1 MDDARFVISAHY
13 NDFLSPDATRVD
25 AVITVTAERGRDA
38 PVIPAAQV
46 LLIDR
51 SGSMQGRR
59 IEAARQAAAAAV
71 RTMPD
76 GTLFAIVSGGD
87 DARNVYPGKGLA
99 VADRGTREAAL
110 RAIRLISADS
120 LTHMSAWLAEARD
133 LLKGARATVKHA
145 ILLTDGENGEA
156 AGVLEKVL
164 RSCKGV
170 FVCDARG
177 VGEDWRA
184 TELRLIADVLGGSA
198 DGLVDPGGLAAEFAS
213 ITAATVAR
221 IAGDV
226 ALRLWT
232 PPDATIVS
240 LREVWPRA
248 RDLGEPRKVDRFT
261 RDHPTGAW
269 GAESRDYHLVASLPS
284 GPVGDERLLARV
296 AVVAGGTVRAQALI
310 TAERTTD
317 ARLAALIDPKVAHY
331 RDQRVLATAIRAGL
345 AAHRSGD
352 AVTAAAELGR
362 AVRMAAGTGN
372 QQALDTLAAIVDIE
386 DAGEGRVRLARAARK
401 ADIEVAELR
410 ADRAARPLD

>member
-1 MDDARFVISAHY
+1 MDDARFAISAHY

-25 AVITVTAERGRDA
+25 AIITVTAERGERA

-51 SGSMQGRR
+51 SGSMAGRR
-59 IEAARQAAAAAV
+59 IEAAREAAAAAV

-76 GTLFAIVSGGD
+76 GTLFAVVSGGD

-99 VADRGTREAAL
+99 VAERATREAAL
-110 RAIRLISADS
+110 KAIRLISADS
-120 LTHMSAWLAEARD
+120 LTHMSTWLAEARD
-133 LLKGARATVKHA
+133 LLRGARATVKHA
-145 ILLTDGENGEA
+145 ILLTDGENGEPR
-156 AGVLEKVL
+156 GVLEKTL
-164 RSCKGV
+164 RACKGE

-184 TELRLIADVLGGSA
+184 TELRLIADTLGGSA

-213 ITAATVAR
+213 ITAATVGR

-240 LREVWPRA
+240 LREVWPRS
-248 RDLGEPRKVDRFT
+248 RDLGEPRRVDRFT
-261 RDHPTGAW
+261 RDHATGAW
-269 GAESRDYHLVASLPS
+269 GAESRDFHLVASLPS

-296 AVVAGGTVRAQALI
+296 AVVAGGVVRAQALI

-317 ARLAALIDPKVAHY
+317 VTLAAAIDPKVAHY

-362 AVRMAAGTGN
+362 AVRLAAGSGN
-372 QQALDTLAAIVDIE
+372 EEALATLSSLVEIDDAAT
-386 DAGEGRVRLARAARK
+386 GRVRLSAKARS
-401 ADIEVAELR
+401 ADVEVAELR
-410 ADRAARPLD
+410 ADRAARPL